1 MQILFLISLL
11 IAALIC
17 ILVPSYRVMIHFNPQ
32 AKHTAMLLLVWITVI
47 YTFATLLATFFV
59 DKLSLGYILYAVFIL
74 CGLVGF
80 DLIMVALL
88 RGIEEIN
95 RAGLILFSGYL
106 FILLF
111 ITVLGR
117 GEFTHGEGINM
128 YLFQTIIPQSKYS
141 HPMPMHYLENIAL
154 FIPCGIAVY
163 LAGEK
168 GRKSVFKAFY
178 IGCMITV
185 LIESI
190 QGIFHLGI
198 CDIDDM
204 TANIAGCMLG
214 YGAMEALCFCA
225 AEKEAKE
232 RKSHARFDA

>member
-1 MQILFLISLL
+1 MQILFLTLLL

-17 ILVPSYRVMIHFNPQ
+17 ILIPSYRVMIHFNPQ
-32 AKHTAMLLLVWITVI
+32 GRYAAMLLLVWITAI
-47 YTFATLLATFFV
+47 YAFAALLATLFV
-59 DKLSLGYILYAVFIL
+59 DKLFLGYILYAVLIL

-95 RAGLILFSGYL
+95 RTGLILFSGYL

-141 HPMPMHYLENIAL
+141 QPMPIHYLENIAL
-154 FIPCGIAVY
+154 FVPCGISIY

-168 GRKSVFKAFY
+168 GRKSVFKAFF

-225 AEKEAKE
+225 AGKEAKE